1 MASALMDDVL
11 SVIPARYRKV
21 ALPWLAAAVTGALV
35 FIGSYYAYDGYVS
48 SRNEEVSTHYWQL
61 TSAVGDDDLAA
72 AEEAFAKVAHRA
84 TDEQYS
90 LAATVLAAGAFAAG
104 EHDRAEE
111 LYREVI
117 ERAGQRSLRDTA
129 RSRLAK
135 VLLAKEQYADA
146 RQELLKVESS
156 SSVFSVV
163 VADLLGDISVAQGDL
178 EEALSHYAEALDLLG
193 EGDEQLTSLLRTK
206 VAMVSSR
213 ILQGA
218 GGAGQ

>member
-11 SVIPARYRKV
+11 SVLPARYRKV
-21 ALPWLAAAVTGALV
+21 ALPWLAAIIAGALV
-35 FIGSYYAYDGYVS
+35 FVGAYYAYDGYVS
-48 SRNEEVSTHYWQL
+48 SRNEEVSTYYWQL
-61 TSAVGDDDLAA
+61 TSAVNDDDLAA
-72 AEEAFAKVAHRA
+72 AEEAFAKVGDVA

-117 ERAGQRSLRDTA
+117 ERAAQKSLRDTA

-156 SSVFSVV
+156 SNVFSVV

-218 GGAGQ
+218 GQ